1 VPKLLIP
8 AEEETARGWKAK
20 VKPFCNPMFGG
31 MLLGIALG
39 LSGLPLPAWFT
50 GAVNAAGGCMSPVAM
65 LLTGITVAGIDISE
79 MLKIRS
85 IWKATII
92 RLVLFPLVGLGL
104 LFLLPFPET
113 LEVCILCALAMPLGL
128 NTVVIPAAY
137 GRDTSQA
144 AGMALVSHML
154 SCFTIPLMFL
164 LLQFVI

>member
-1 VPKLLIP
+1 
-8 AEEETARGWKAK
+8 
-20 VKPFCNPMFGG
+20 
-31 MLLGIALG
+31 
-39 LSGLPLPAWFT
+39 
-50 GAVNAAGGCMSPVAM
+50 
-65 LLTGITVAGIDISE
+65 
-79 MLKIRS
+79 
-85 IWKATII
+85 
-92 RLVLFPLVGLGL
+92 VGLGL

-137 GRDTSQA
+137 GRNTSQA